1 MDQGKPSILGP
12 PKALPLIDN
21 KFDKLPIRRISPA
34 QMEERKKKK
43 KDYVI
48 IVMRNGVLGISA
60 KMLCC
65 FFWIVWSLCQI
76 MVQG

>member
-12 PKALPLIDN
+12 HKALPLIDN
-21 KFDKLPIRRISPA
+21 KSNKLPIRRISSA
-34 QMEERKKKK
+34 QMEERKKK

-48 IVMRNGVLGISA
+48 IVMRNGALGMSA

>member
-1 MDQGKPSILGP
+1 MDQGKPSILSP
-12 PKALPLIDN
+12 HKALPLIDN
-21 KFDKLPIRRISPA
+21 KSNKLPIRRISPA